1 MPATDL
7 EVGPHTLRPKSLTA
21 SSLLQ
26 RAGIGLLILVTG
38 IAVSVLLYDASIT
51 QSTLPPSTATSVAIN
66 R

>member
-7 EVGPHTLRPKSLTA
+7 EAGPHTMRPKTLTA

-26 RAGIGLLILVTG
+26 RAGIGLLIL
-38 IAVSVLLYDASIT
+38 IAGTVASVWLYDASIKANAL
-51 QSTLPPSTATSVAIN
+51 SKITATSASVN